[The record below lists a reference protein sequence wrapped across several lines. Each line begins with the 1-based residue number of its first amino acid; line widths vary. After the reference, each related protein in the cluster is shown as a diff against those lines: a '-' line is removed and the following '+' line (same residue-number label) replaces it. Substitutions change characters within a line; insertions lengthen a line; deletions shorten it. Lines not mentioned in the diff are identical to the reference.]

1 MVSAKKNK
9 SSAILIEVFR
19 ISASLIKENEGGWEE
34 EDTYSFFDLVILF
47 LKIER

>member
-9 SSAILIEVFR
+9 ASVILIEIFR
-19 ISASLIKENEGGWEE
+19 ISYSLIKENEGWGE